1 MSSKKLRGSGVEKFL
16 PFEQQ
21 QVKIEEVRKLIGPLA
36 DKFPTLFSDASILRY
51 LRARNWNTK
60 KASKMLKE
68 TLKWRMEYKP
78 ETIRWEDIVREAE
91 TGKVYITDYCDKY
104 GRTVLIMRPG
114 SQITSSIEG
123 QIRHLVYCMEKA
135 IMDLKSDQ
143 EQMVWLI
150 DFQGWNMSS
159 ISVKVTRET
168 AHILQ
173 NRYPERLGLA
183 ILYNPPKI
191 FESFWLAPILVSEP
205 MPVTRSGTS
214 YAMANNP
221 NPTNPIPNNQNTDQP
236 QLQHQIDQIGIVLE
250 QLIHRLDV
258 MDEHYVREEYGPFNR
273 RGRGAV
279 CGGGLDES
287 DGDADEGWEE
297 EENQEFEDH
306 GPRIRRQR
314 RNFHRGHAHHGAA
327 YQPLDELTKRMKVD
341 VPDFYGKLEPNAFED
356 WLTAIEDYFD
366 WFAVSEDRKV
376 RYVRMTL
383 KGHARAWWGSVEEQ
397 LRRTRRPVVS
407 NWEDM
412 KERLKEKYLPIDYE
426 QMMFEEML
434 QLRQG
439 SLSVDQFTDR
449 FHELTVR
456 SKIVETEQQTL
467 ARYRTGL
474 RSELR
479 REMWTARL
487 INVEEAYQLALRI
500 EKQMGLSVGRKMMST
515 DSRLE
520 RVTTPSFQRP
530 PVLKDQSRGVVSG
543 DQKGKAKGTSEGPQC
558 YKCKGFGHYAVVCP
572 TRDKKL
578 AFICEKE
585 LLVVDVVEDTNG
597 EETDGSNHGEEE
609 HLASA
614 NAKRKDRQFTEGD
627 MVLVRLRPERFPPGS
642 FTKLHARRAGPFRV
656 TKKLGTNAYVI
667 DLPSDFGI
675 SPVFNIED
683 LTEFKGDVDEF
694 SAIPSPEVTPALR
707 VPENTAPRDEIA
719 AILDHQFVTTRRGG
733 YYKFLVQWKNR
744 PNSESVWLQAS
755 EVKRLHPHLFAAYIR
770 QNLPQS
776 SSSGEPAIDANQEK
790 DTP

>member
-1 MSSKKLRGSGVEKFL
+1 
-16 PFEQQ
+16 
-21 QVKIEEVRKLIGPLA
+21 
-36 DKFPTLFSDASILRY
+36 
-51 LRARNWNTK
+51 
-60 KASKMLKE
+60 
-68 TLKWRMEYKP
+68 ME
-78 ETIRWEDIVREAE
+78 
-91 TGKVYITDYCDKY
+91 
-104 GRTVLIMRPG
+104 
-114 SQITSSIEG
+114 
-123 QIRHLVYCMEKA
+123 
-135 IMDLKSDQ
+135 
-143 EQMVWLI
+143 
-150 DFQGWNMSS
+150 N
-159 ISVKVTRET
+159 
-168 AHILQ
+168 
-173 NRYPERLGLA
+173 
-183 ILYNPPKI
+183 
-191 FESFWLAPILVSEP
+191 
-205 MPVTRSGTS
+205 
-214 YAMANNP
+214 YAMFFPCSSSSAPSSSYVSSNMASSHVYGNNLYSNNP
-221 NPTNPIPNNQNTDQP
+221 NGFLGLKTEIHVPTSEVKDVPNSGSFVVSENE
-236 QLQHQIDQIGIVLE
+236 GKS
-250 QLIHRLDV
+250 DV
-258 MDEHYVREEYGPFNR
+258 MDERYVREEYGPFNR

-279 CGGGLDES
+279 RGGGLDES

-314 RNFHRGHAHHGAA
+314 RNFHHGHAHHGAA

-376 RYVRMTL
+376 RYVLMKL

-397 LRRTRRPVVS
+397 LRHTRRPVVS
-407 NWEDM
+407 NWEEM
-412 KERLKEKYLPIDYE
+412 KERLKEKYLPIDYK

-487 INVEEAYQLALRI
+487 INVEEVYQLALRI

-515 DSRLE
+515 DSRPE

-597 EETDGSNHGEEE
+597 EEIDGSNHSEEE
-609 HLASA
+609 HLGKKFVLDPLQISEFETKKEAVPVLTM
-614 NAKRKDRQFTEGD
+614 RQFSRVMHEND
-627 MVLVRLRPERFPPGS
+627 MVLLV
-642 FTKLHARRAGPFRV
+642 ARAFSSREFYQALCTPAGPFRV

-683 LTEFKGDVDEF
+683 LTEFKGDVDKF
-694 SAIPSPEVTPALR
+694 SAIPSSEVTPTLR

-755 EVKRLHPHLFAAYIR
+755 EVQRLHPHLFAAYIC
-770 QNLPQS
+770 QNLPES